1 MGPAIYGI
9 SKGTC
14 DPLLKPIRKNRF
26 QKSHM
31 PFERA
36 EKLLAVDGIA
46 PPRFVLVEK
55 AVIQPLR

>member
-1 MGPAIYGI
+1 MGPAI
-9 SKGTC
+9 SELAKGRVT
-14 DPLLKPIRKNRF
+14 PFLKPIRKNRF

>member
-1 MGPAIYGI
+1 
-9 SKGTC
+9 
-14 DPLLKPIRKNRF
+14 
-26 QKSHM
+26 M